1 MITATFRRRR
11 FTLIDC
17 FALAAAAAV
26 GSKWA
31 YAFEQSMANFG
42 EPNGP
47 GVSVIFPLTTTR
59 CIGVLAPFLVSLML
73 AASGLRFLQPRPSY
87 RRLLRS
93 SAFVIC
99 ASAILGIA
107 ITAVTILLNELPR
120 PPGQVRASLFLFR
133 MTVRV
138 IDYSSP
144 VIAGA
149 CLSRALFGRWCRRH
163 DRDWIDAFAETLAV
177 MWVSLSLFM
186 QINKY

>member
-1 MITATFRRRR
+1 MITATSRRRR

-17 FALAAAAAV
+17 FALVAAAAV
-26 GSKWA
+26 GSKWTH
-31 YAFEQSMANFG
+31 AFQQSMADFG
-42 EPNGP
+42 GWNGRV
-47 GVSVIFPLTTTR
+47 VSVIFPLTTY
-59 CIGVLAPFLVSLML
+59 CAGALAPFLVSLML
-73 AASGLRFLQPRPSY
+73 AATGLRFLQPRPSY

-107 ITAVTILLNELPR
+107 ITALTILLNELPR
-120 PPGQVRASLFLFR
+120 SPGQVRASLFLFR

-163 DRDWIDAFAETLAV
+163 DRDWIDAFAEILAV
-177 MWVSLSLFM
+177 MWVSFSLFM
-186 QINKY
+186 QIGI